1 MKPILIGLSG
11 LSGAG
16 KSTLVDWLES
26 QGGVRRFRFDA
37 YYKNTEEC
45 PKAES
50 GKPHWDLPDSLHLDQ
65 AFADLR
71 ELKEGNE
78 IQMPIYDRR
87 ACVRTGS
94 VWFEPFPIILAEG
107 MYLFFDERIRNLFHL
122 RLWLDVSFEVAL
134 ARRLARQPDYDLNYY
149 HTVALPTQKKFVLPT
164 KAFAHVCINGEKT
177 EREMVLETDRIVQKH
192 ILQL

>member
-11 LSGAG
+11 VSGAG
-16 KSTLVDWLES
+16 KSTLVDFLES

-45 PKAES
+45 PKAS
-50 GKPHWDLPDSLHLDQ
+50 NGKPHWDLPESLHLDQ
-65 AFADLR
+65 AFEDLR

-78 IQMPIYDRR
+78 IQMPVYDRR
-87 ACVRTGS
+87 TCARTSS
-94 VWFEPFPIILAEG
+94 VWFEPFPIVFAEG
-107 MYLFFDERIRNLFHL
+107 MYLFFDSRIRDVFDL

-149 HTVALPTQKKFVLPT
+149 HTVALPTQKKFVLPL
-164 KAFAHVCINGEKT
+164 KIFSHVNINGERS
-177 EREMVLETDRIVQKH
+177 EREIVLETDRVVQKYV
-192 ILQL
+192 LG

>member
-11 LSGAG
+11 VSGAG
-16 KSTLVDWLES
+16 KSTLVDFLES

-50 GKPHWDLPDSLHLDQ
+50 GKPHWDLPESLHLDQ
-65 AFADLR
+65 AFEDLH
-71 ELKEGNE
+71 ELKWGNE

-87 ACVRTGS
+87 TCARTGS
-94 VWFEPFPIILAEG
+94 VWFEPFPIIFAEG
-107 MYLFFDERIRNLFHL
+107 MYLFSDARIRDLFDL

-149 HTVALPTQKKFVLPT
+149 QSVALPTQKKYVLPL
-164 KAFAHVCINGEKT
+164 KSFSHVNINGELT
-177 EREMVLETDRIVQKH
+177 EREIVLETDRVVQKYV
-192 ILQL
+192 LKS